1 MSSFAHVEVAPPDA
15 LFNLSALYKQDP
27 YPDKVDLGIGAYRT
41 EEGQPWVL
49 PVVRT
54 IEAQMASDPMLDHE
68 YLPILGLRAFRDAST
83 RLLFG
88 ADSPAITKNRVCSV
102 QTVSGTGALRLG
114 FDFLFSKYHVK
125 TVYISSPTWGN
136 HTAILKQVGYKD
148 VRQYA
153 YYKEDTRG
161 LDIEGMLRGLE
172 ASPDGAIV
180 LLHACA
186 HNPTGV
192 DPTKDEWRRILA
204 VVKEKKLF
212 PFFDCAYQ
220 GFASGDVDEDAWC
233 VRQCVKEGGELFVA
247 QSFSKNF
254 GLYNERVGQLCL
266 VLSSVS
272 CVAPVLSQLEVL
284 SRRMWSN
291 PPNHGVRIVT
301 IALNNPSLYQDWLDN
316 LGCMVERIKTMR
328 MELYKL
334 LKAKGTPGSW
344 EHIVKQIGMFT
355 FTGLTRAQCEY
366 LQTKCHI
373 YLLDNGRISMS
384 GLNYK
389 NLEDVAQSM
398 YNAITTVT

>member
-1 MSSFAHVEVAPPDA
+1 MSNFAHVEMGPPDA
-15 LFNLSALYKQDP
+15 LFNLSTLYKQDNHP
-27 YPDKVDLGIGAYRT
+27 NKVDLGIGAYRT

-54 IEAQMASDPMLDHE
+54 IEAQMAGDSMLDHE
-68 YLPILGLRAFRDAST
+68 YLPILGLKAFRDAAT
-83 RLLFG
+83 RLLLG
-88 ADSPAITKNRVCSV
+88 ADSPAIAKNRAGSV

-114 FDFLFSKYHVK
+114 FDFLFSNYPVK

-136 HTAILKQVGYKD
+136 HGAILKQVGYKD

-153 YYKEDTRG
+153 YYKEETRG
-161 LDIEGMLRGLE
+161 LDIEGMLRDLE
-172 ASPDGAIV
+172 GSPDGAIV

-204 VVKEKKLF
+204 VIKEKKLF

-220 GFASGDVDEDAWC
+220 GFASGDVNQDAWC
-233 VRQCVKEGGELFVA
+233 IRQCVKEGSELFVA

-254 GLYNERVGQLCL
+254 GLYNERVGQLCV
-266 VLSSVS
+266 VLSNVS
-272 CVAPVLSQLEVL
+272 YVSPVLSQLELL

-316 LGCMVERIKTMR
+316 LVCMVDRIKTMR
-328 MELYKL
+328 MELYKF

-344 EHIVKQIGMFT
+344 EHIVNQIGMFT

-384 GLNYK
+384 GLNHK
-389 NLEDVAQSM
+389 NLEYVAQSM
-398 YNAITTVT
+398 HDAVTTVQ